1 MCLIAMA
8 WGMHPDYPLVIAA
21 NRDEWYARPTAP
33 LTQWRTGHDAAHGS
47 GYTIISGRD
56 LQSGGTWMG
65 FTPQGRFAM
74 LTNVRKAPAS
84 AASWARSTASP
95 STTPPSRG
103 QLVVNW
109 LCSSDAAPDW
119 AAQQKLAAYEGF
131 NLILGDWA
139 SQTCHYVTNQAL
151 HPIYP
156 SNTPVVQVSI
166 NQTAIENIANTPQ
179 GLSAGCVFGL
189 SNAPLDTPW
198 PKTLALC
205 AAVRTALAQ
214 LDLAQLDGAQLDDT
228 QLGRKETDVQARV
241 PSEDGLLQRLQL
253 ALQDSTVAP
262 ESALP
267 STGVPVA
274 LERDLSSVFV
284 RHPRDSV
291 AATYGTRSS
300 LCVLLHR
307 DGRLR
312 LQETTHYHPAGAAPS
327 RVRQGLQW
335 PTARPA
341 A

>member
-33 LTQWRTGHDAAHGS
+33 LTQWRTGDDAAHGS
-47 GYTIISGRD
+47 GYTILSGRD

-74 LTNVRKAPAS
+74 LTNIRKGSANTARTENS
-84 AASWARSTASP
+84 AATPLAK
-95 STTPPSRG
+95 PPSRG
-103 QLVVNW
+103 ELVVNW
-109 LCSSDAAPDW
+109 LSSSATAQSW
-119 AAQQKLAAYEGF
+119 TAQQTPAAYEGF

-166 NQTAIENIANTPQ
+166 NQTAIEYVAGATQ
-179 GLSAGCVFGL
+179 ALSAGSVFGL
-189 SNAPLDTPW
+189 SNAALNTPW

-205 AAVRTALAQ
+205 AAVRSALEQLEGAQ
-214 LDLAQLDGAQLDDT
+214 LDLAQLDGT
-228 QLGRKETDVQARV
+228 QLSRKETDVQARV
-241 PSEDGLLQRLQL
+241 QSEDGLLQRLQL
-253 ALQDSTVAP
+253 ALQDSTVA
-262 ESALP
+262 ADHILP
-267 STGVPVA
+267 QTGVPID

-284 RHPRDSV
+284 RHPRDSE

-312 LQETTHYHPAGAAPS
+312 LQETTHNHPEDAAPS
-327 RVRQGLQW
+327 MVRQGLQW